1 MGAKRIAFDADAR
14 AAVRRGVHQL
24 ARAVKITLGPRGRNV
39 MIEKG
44 FGGPLV
50 TKDGVTVAKEIELTS
65 PWENVGAQLVKEVA
79 SKTSDTAGDGTTT
92 ATVLA
97 EAIFDR
103 GIRALQG
110 GLGPVHLKRGIE
122 KAAARVV
129 ASIKE
134 QSKPVAGAAQIA
146 QVGAIAANNDL
157 EIGKVLAQALEKV
170 GRDGVITVDEGQ
182 GIETS
187 IEFVD
192 GMTFDKGYLSPY
204 FITNPESMSAE
215 LESPQILL
223 YDGKISA
230 VKDLVP
236 VLEATLKAQRP
247 LLIVAEEVE
256 GEALALLVVNRMRGA
271 LKVCAVKSPGF
282 GDRRK
287 AMLEDIAVLT
297 GGKLI
302 TKDVGLTLENITAQD
317 LGTAAKV
324 TVKKD
329 ETVIID
335 GKGEARDVKSRLAQ
349 IRGELEGTTSSYDRE
364 KLEER
369 VAKLSGGVAR
379 VLVGAATETEMKE
392 KKARVED
399 AIHATRASVQEGVL
413 PGGGVALLRASRAL
427 DELKLEG
434 DEAIGLRIVREALE
448 APIRQLAHNAG
459 VNGSIVVAKVLE
471 GQGAFGWN
479 AASLEYGDLIAQGVI
494 DATKVTRMAFENA
507 VSVSTLLLTTDAVVC
522 EADQAAKVG
531 APSGAAGGYGEDMDL
546 ADDEGM
552 DY

>member
-14 AAVRRGVHQL
+14 TAIKRGVHQL
-24 ARAVKITLGPRGRNV
+24 ARAVKVTLGPRGHNV

-50 TKDGVTVAKEIELTS
+50 TKDGVTVAKEIELGS

-103 GIRALQG
+103 GVRGLQAG
-110 GLGPVHLKRGIE
+110 VRPVQLKRGIE
-122 KAAARVV
+122 KAAAKVV
-129 ASIKE
+129 EALRT
-134 QSKPVAGAAQIA
+134 QSKQVSSTTQIE
-146 QVGAIAANNDL
+146 QVGTIAANNDP
-157 EIGKVLAQALEKV
+157 EIGTVLARALEKV

-182 GIETS
+182 GIETT
-187 IEFVD
+187 IDFVD
-192 GMTFDKGYLSPY
+192 GMSFDKGWLSPY
-204 FITNPESMSAE
+204 FITDTTDMSAV
-215 LESPQILL
+215 LEDARLLL

-236 VLEATLKAQRP
+236 VLEATLQAQAP

-256 GEALALLVVNRMRGA
+256 GEALALLVVNRLRGA

-297 GGKLI
+297 GGKVI
-302 TKDVGLTLENITAQD
+302 TRDVGLTLEGVRLDD
-317 LGTAAKV
+317 LGLAGKV
-324 TVKKD
+324 VVKKE
-329 ETVIID
+329 ETLVVD
-335 GKGEARDVKSRLAQ
+335 GKGSQDEVKARLAQ
-349 IRGELEGTTSSYDRE
+349 LRAELEGTTSSYDRE

-379 VLVGAATETEMKE
+379 VLVGAATESEMKE

-399 AIHATRASVQEGVL
+399 AIHATRAAVQEGVL

-427 DELKLEG
+427 DQVKAEG
-434 DEAIGLRIVREALE
+434 DEAVGVRIIREALE
-448 APIRQLAHNAG
+448 APIRQLAANAG
-459 VNGSIVVAKVLE
+459 VNGSIVVDKVLA
-471 GQGAFGWN
+471 GQGSFGWN
-479 AASLEYGDLIAQGVI
+479 ARSMEYGDLLAQGVL
-494 DATKVTRMAFENA
+494 DPTKVTRLAFENA
-507 VSVSTLLLTTDAVVC
+507 ASVAGLLLTTDAVVC
-522 EADQAAKVG
+522 EADQASKVATPG
-531 APSGAAGGYGEDMDL
+531 EAGFGEDDL
-546 ADDEGM
+546 EDDAL

>member
-14 AAVRRGVHQL
+14 TAVRRGVQQL
-24 ARAVKITLGPRGRNV
+24 ARAVKVTLGPRGRNV

-103 GIRALQG
+103 GLRALQAG
-110 GLGPVHLKRGIE
+110 IRPVHLKRGLE
-122 KAAARVV
+122 KASAKVV
-129 ASIKE
+129 EALRA
-134 QSKPVAGAAQIA
+134 QSTKVSGTTQIQ
-146 QVGAIAANNDL
+146 QVGTIAANNDP
-157 EIGKVLAQALEKV
+157 EIGAVLAQALEKV

-182 GIETS
+182 GIETT
-187 IEFVD
+187 IDFVD
-192 GMTFDKGYLSPY
+192 GMSFDKGYLSPY
-204 FITNPESMSAE
+204 FVTDPEAMTAA
-215 LESPQILL
+215 LEDARILL

-230 VKDLVP
+230 VRDLVP
-236 VLEATLKAQRP
+236 VLEAVLQAQKP
-247 LLIVAEEVE
+247 LLIVAEELE
-256 GEALALLVVNRMRGA
+256 GEALALLVVNRLRGA

-297 GGKLI
+297 GGRLV
-302 TKDVGLTLENITAQD
+302 TKDVGLTLEGVRLED
-317 LGTAAKV
+317 LGQAGKV
-324 TVKKD
+324 VVKKD
-329 ETVIID
+329 ETLIVD
-335 GKGEARDVKSRLAQ
+335 GRGQQAEVKARLAQ
-349 IRGELEGTTSSYDRE
+349 LRAELEATTSSYDRE

-399 AIHATRASVQEGVL
+399 AIHATRAAVEEGVL
-413 PGGGVALLRASRAL
+413 AGGGVALLRASRAL
-427 DELKLEG
+427 DGLDLEG
-434 DEAIGLRIVREALE
+434 DEAIGARIIREALE
-448 APIRQLAHNAG
+448 APLRQIAHNAG
-459 VNGSIVVAKVLE
+459 VNPSIVVGKVLE
-471 GQGAFGWN
+471 GQGPFGLN
-479 AASLEYGDLIAQGVI
+479 AQTMEYGDLVAQGVI
-494 DATKVTRMAFENA
+494 DPTKVTRMAFENA
-507 VSVSTLLLTTDAVVC
+507 ASVSTLLLTTDALVC
-522 EADQAAKVG
+522 EAEAAKKVA
-531 APSGAAGGYGEDMDL
+531 APGGHEDLDDL
-546 ADDEGM
+546 DDMG
-552 DY
+552 Y

>member
-24 ARAVKITLGPRGRNV
+24 ARAVKVTLGPRGKNV

-65 PWENVGAQLVKEVA
+65 PWENIGAQLVKEVA

-97 EAIFDR
+97 EAIFER
-103 GIRALQG
+103 GLRALQAG
-110 GLGPVHLKRGIE
+110 VRPVHLKRGID

-129 ASIKE
+129 ESLRAMSTK
-134 QSKPVAGAAQIA
+134 VAGTSQIQ
-146 QVGAIAANNDL
+146 QVGTIAANNDP
-157 EIGKVLAQALEKV
+157 EIGAVLAQALERV

-182 GIETS
+182 SIDTT

-204 FITNPESMSAE
+204 FITSPAE
-215 LESPQILL
+215 MTAVLEDARILL
-223 YDGKISA
+223 YDGKISSA
-230 VKDLVP
+230 RDLVP
-236 VLEATLKAQRP
+236 VLEATLQAQKP

-256 GEALALLVVNRMRGA
+256 GEALALLVVNRLRGA

-297 GGKLI
+297 GGRLV
-302 TKDVGLTLENITAQD
+302 TRDVGLTLEGVRLDD
-317 LGTAAKV
+317 LGAAQKV
-324 TVKKD
+324 VVKKD
-329 ETVIID
+329 ETLIVD
-335 GKGEARDVKSRLAQ
+335 GAGKPDEVRARLAQ
-349 IRGELEGTTSSYDRE
+349 LKAELDATTSSYDRE

-369 VAKLSGGVAR
+369 AAKLSGGVAR

-399 AIHATRASVQEGVL
+399 AIHATRAAVEEGVL

-427 DELKLEG
+427 DALKLDG
-434 DEAIGLRIVREALE
+434 DEAIGARIIREALE
-448 APIRQLAHNAG
+448 APLRQIAGNAG
-459 VNGSIVVAKVLE
+459 VNGSIVVDKVLE
-471 GQGAFGWN
+471 GSGNFGFN
-479 AASLEYGDLIAQGVI
+479 AQTLEYCDLVGAGVI
-494 DATKVTRMAFENA
+494 DPTKVTRMAFENA
-507 VSVSTLLLTTDAVVC
+507 TSVSSLLLTTDALVC
-522 EADQAAKVG
+522 EAEAAAKVG
-531 APSGAAGGYGEDMDL
+531 TPGAGSGGYDDDLDMDAAGY
-546 ADDEGM
+546 
-552 DY
+552 